1 MPKNIPKFEY
11 KVPTFAPGPVRKEIM
26 QCLRDI
32 ALDEQNVRY
41 YKYTDGVISG
51 CALVEEDMKIGLING
66 IVKFAGRIYKLK
78 EKLLV
83 PYEPTD
89 ALTILKL
96 RFAPQ
101 SSHKEYTHYT
111 AELVLD
117 TDTVIKPHE
126 MEMGRFK
133 LKRGSRLRTVYVDFW
148 DMATEYD
155 TVNLIN
161 VPQAAVG
168 NATNTTTL
176 SPAITNYF
184 AREAYGFFTNST
196 TNPNPLD
203 IAFCTNILADGR
215 PINRELIEMYVC
227 NRLEQKYTGKLSNI
241 QLYETLGEVLNL
253 ITGRSVVD
261 KGLGH
266 DDGIILIN

>member
-1 MPKNIPKFEY
+1 MPMFEY
-11 KVPTFAPGPVRKEIM
+11 KAPTFEPGPVRKEIM

-32 ALDEQNVRY
+32 ALDEQNIRY
-41 YKYTDGVISG
+41 YDYTDGVISG
-51 CALVEEDMKIGLING
+51 CALVEEYMKIGLING
-66 IVKFAGRIYKLK
+66 IVKFSGRIYILK
-78 EKLLV
+78 EKLIV

-96 RFAPQ
+96 RFAPKN
-101 SSHKEYTHYT
+101 SNKEYTHYT

-117 TDTVIKPHE
+117 TDTTIKPYE

-133 LKRGSRLRTVYVDFW
+133 LKKGSRLRTVYVDFW

-161 VPQAAVG
+161 VPQAAICS
-168 NATNTTTL
+168 TTTTL
-176 SPAITNYF
+176 SPFITNYF
-184 AREAYGFFTNST
+184 AREAYGFFGNSSVA
-196 TNPNPLD
+196 NNPLD
-203 IAFCTNILADGR
+203 IAFCTNILSSGK
-215 PINRELIEMYVC
+215 PINRELIERYVC
-227 NRLEQKYTGKLSNI
+227 NRLGQKYAEKLSNI
-241 QLYETLGEVLNL
+241 QLYDALGEVLDL
-253 ITGRSVVD
+253 ISGRSVID